1 MTGTAVEREGGKGL
15 ARRAVRGAFARMSL
29 REQRKNP
36 VMLIVCL
43 CAILTLVLFF
53 LSLLGMPESQPG
65 FILVVSLVLWM
76 TVLFSKFA
84 EALAEGRGDQQE
96 EALRSAAH
104 DAGVHKLNEGLVA
117 RGAHVDDPATFFYLR
132 ADEVDAASL
141 KKKDLFFVAAGDP
154 IPADGEIVR
163 GAATVD
169 ESAVTGESAPVVR
182 ESGGEHPFVTGGTMV
197 LSDWLVVRVTAD
209 AGTSFLDR
217 MLILVESASRKKAP
231 DERALEVL
239 LAVLMVVFVVVVAS
253 LLTSG
258 GFREGQF
265 GEGGLAALASL
276 VALFVCLAP
285 TTVGALIP
293 AVGIAGMHRLS
304 EVNVLAKDG
313 RAVEA
318 AGDVDVLLLDKTG
331 TVTLGNRQAVEFIPV
346 NGATERE
353 VASAALAASLSDDTP
368 EGRSIVALA
377 RKQCGED
384 EGDFVVGE
392 MAPVPFTARTLM
404 SGAACDGREM
414 WKGTPSAVTDYV
426 ESGGGVCSDACTQ
439 AVDRVARAGG
449 TAVLVACDHRILGV
463 VYLRDIVKHGM
474 RESLAD
480 LRTLGIKTVM
490 VTGDNPFAAAAVA
503 AEAGIDDFIAGA
515 TPEKKVEVI
524 RRYQAESHV
533 VAMAGDG
540 LNDVPALAQ
549 ADVAVVM
556 GSGVQAAKEAGNLI
570 DFDSSPTKL
579 IDIVHIGKQ
588 LLRVRR
594 NLTAFAIAND
604 LAKYLVIV
612 PSLLAPLYPQVG
624 MLGALHLADPRSVI
638 VSAVIYNAV
647 VLVALIPLALRGMR
661 HRGAP
666 FGSRPSLGLLAYGL
680 GGAVLPFA
688 VIKLL
693 DVLMVLMGV
702 A

>member
-1 MTGTAVEREGGKGL
+1 MAGTAMEHEDGKAL
-15 ARRAVRGAFARMSL
+15 ARRAVRGAFARMSP

-43 CAILTLVLFF
+43 CAVLTLALFAF
-53 LSLLGMPESQPG
+53 SLLGIPDSQPG
-65 FILVVSLVLWM
+65 FILVVSLVLWA

-84 EALAEGRGDQQE
+84 EALAEGRGDRQE
-96 EALRSAAH
+96 ETLRSAAH
-104 DAGVHKLNEGLVA
+104 DVDVHKLNEGLVA
-117 RGAHVDDPATFFYLR
+117 RGAHVDDPATFFHLR
-132 ADEVDAASL
+132 ADEVDAAAL
-141 KKKDLFFVAAGDP
+141 KKKDLFFVAAGDQ

-163 GAATVD
+163 GVATVD
-169 ESAVTGESAPVVR
+169 ESAVTGESAPVIR
-182 ESGGEHPFVTGGTMV
+182 ESGSEHPFVTGGTMV

-217 MLILVESASRKKAP
+217 MLVLVESASRKKAP

-239 LAVLMVVFVVVVAS
+239 VALLMVVFVVVVAS

-258 GFREGQF
+258 GFRAGQL
-265 GEGGLAALASL
+265 GEGDLAAWASL

-285 TTVGALIP
+285 TTVGALVP

-346 NGATERE
+346 KGATERE

-377 RKQCGED
+377 RERWG
-384 EGDFVVGE
+384 EGDFMVDE
-392 MAPVPFTARTLM
+392 LAPIPFTARTLM
-404 SGAACDGREM
+404 SGAACGGREL
-414 WKGTPSAVTDYV
+414 WKGAPSAVMDYV
-426 ESGGGVCSDACTQ
+426 ESGGGVCGDACAQ
-439 AVDRVARAGG
+439 AVDRVARGGG
-449 TAVLVACDHRILGV
+449 TPVLVARDHRILGV
-463 VYLRDIVKHGM
+463 VYLRDIVKRGM

-515 TPEKKVEVI
+515 TPEKKVELI
-524 RRYQAESHV
+524 RRYQAENHV

-570 DFDSSPTKL
+570 DLDSSPTKL

-588 LLRVRR
+588 LLGVRR

-624 MLGALHLADPRSVI
+624 MLGILHLADPRSVI
-638 VSAVIYNAV
+638 VSAVVYNAV

-661 HRGAP
+661 HRDAP
-666 FGSRPSLGLLAYGL
+666 FRAHPSFALMAYGL
-680 GGAVLPFA
+680 GGAVLPFVA
-688 VIKLL
+688 IKLL
-693 DVLMVLMGV
+693 DVLMVLVGV

>member
-1 MTGTAVEREGGKGL
+1 MAETAMRHEDGNELV
-15 ARRAVRGAFARMSL
+15 RRAVRGAFARMSL

-43 CAILTLVLFF
+43 CAVLTLALFIA
-53 LSLLGMPESQPG
+53 SLFGMPDSQPG
-65 FILVVSLVLWM
+65 FILAVSLVLWL

-84 EALAEGRGDQQE
+84 EALAEGRGDEQE
-96 EALRSAAH
+96 ETLRSAIH
-104 DAGVHKLNEGLVA
+104 DVGVHKLNEGLVA

-132 ADEVDAASL
+132 ADEVDAAAL
-141 KKKDLFFVAAGDP
+141 KKKDLFFVAAGDQ

-182 ESGGEHPFVTGGTMV
+182 ESGGEHPFVTGGTVV

-217 MLILVESASRKKAP
+217 MLVLVESASRKKVP
-231 DERALEVL
+231 EERALEGLLVVL
-239 LAVLMVVFVVVVAS
+239 VVVFLVVAAS
-253 LLTSG
+253 LLTSDS
-258 GFREGQF
+258 FQADQL
-265 GEGGLAALASL
+265 GEGGLAAVTSL

-293 AVGIAGMHRLS
+293 AVGIAGRHRLS
-304 EVNVLAKDG
+304 EVNVLARDG

-377 RKQCGED
+377 QKLFGEEGRGFLTD
-384 EGDFVVGE
+384 EI
-392 MAPVPFTARTLM
+392 APVPFTARTLM

-414 WKGTPSAVTDYV
+414 WKGTPCAIRDYV
-426 ESGGGVCSDACTQ
+426 ESGGGVCGDACTLV
-439 AVDRVARAGG
+439 VDRVSRAGG
-449 TAVLVACDHRILGV
+449 TPVLVARDHRILGV

-474 RESLAD
+474 RESLSD

-490 VTGDNPFAAAAVA
+490 ITGDNPFAAAAVA

-515 TPEKKVEVI
+515 TPEKKSEVI
-524 RRYQAESHV
+524 RRYQAKNHT

-556 GSGVQAAKEAGNLI
+556 GSGVQAAKEASNMI
-570 DFDSSPTKL
+570 DLDSSPTKL

-588 LLRVRR
+588 LLMVRK
-594 NLTAFAIAND
+594 NLMAFALAND

-612 PSLLAPLYPQVG
+612 PSLLAPLYPQADV
-624 MLGALHLADPRSVI
+624 LGVLHLADPRSVI
-638 VSAVIYNAV
+638 LSAVVYNAV

-661 HRGAP
+661 HRSAP
-666 FGSRPSLGLLAYGL
+666 FRRQPSLSVLAYGL
-680 GGAVLPFA
+680 GGVVLPFVA
-688 VIKLL
+688 IKLL
-693 DVLMVLMGV
+693 DILMVLVGV